1 MTTLDV
7 DLPDGRTLC
16 VHDSDDDGPAVV
28 WHHGSPQTGAL
39 LAPVL
44 EAARA
49 RGLRLLSYG
58 RPGYGGSSPHVG
70 RDVASAADD
79 VRHVLDAL
87 GIDSAA
93 QVGASGG
100 GPHALACAALLP
112 DRTTAALSIAGLAPF
127 VDGFDWAAG
136 MASDATLRAGA
147 AGRDARAAAPEG
159 GVEAFTDADWA
170 VLSGAWAPLG
180 DDARR
185 ASAQGLG
192 GIIDDDVAYAHP
204 WGFDPADVTVPMLLV
219 HGGQDRVVPPS
230 HSAWLLDHLPAAEL
244 WTRPRD
250 SHVSV
255 LEALPVALDWLV
267 AATRTA

>member
-1 MTTLDV
+1 MTVLDV
-7 DLPDGRTLC
+7 DLPDGRTLRA
-16 VHDSDDDGPAVV
+16 HDSGDDGPALV

-58 RPGYGGSSPHVG
+58 RPSYGGSTPHPG
-70 RDVASAADD
+70 RDVASAASD
-79 VRHVLDAL
+79 VAHVLDAL
-87 GIDSAA
+87 DIDSAA
-93 QVGASGG
+93 HAGASGG

-112 DRTTAALSIAGLAPF
+112 DKTTGVVSLAGLAPF

-147 AGRDARAAAPEG
+147 AGRGVRAATPEG
-159 GVEAFTDADWA
+159 GVEAFTAADWA
-170 VLSGAWAPLG
+170 TLSGAWAPLG
-180 DDARR
+180 EDAQR
-185 ASAQGLG
+185 ASGQGLD
-192 GIIDDDVAYAHP
+192 GIVDDDVAFAHP
-204 WGFDPADVTVPMLLV
+204 WGFDPASITVPVLLV
-219 HGGQDRVVPPS
+219 HGSLDRVVPPQ
-230 HSAWLLDHLPAAEL
+230 HSAWLLEHLPAAEL

-255 LEALPVALDWLV
+255 LEALPVALDWLI
-267 AATRTA
+267 AATS